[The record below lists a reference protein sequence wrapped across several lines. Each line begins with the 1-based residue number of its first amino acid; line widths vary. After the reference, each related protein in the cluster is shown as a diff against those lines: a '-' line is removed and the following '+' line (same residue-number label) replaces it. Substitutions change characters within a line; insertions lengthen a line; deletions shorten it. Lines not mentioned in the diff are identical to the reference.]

1 MARKSQENP
10 QLDMTP
16 MIDVVFELII
26 FFFVTIKQEDL
37 FTKLNCNRPA
47 PATGQASEKDDI
59 TVNIEIGR
67 RYDGSPQGV
76 ILYNKREVKRTE
88 LDAALR
94 EIAKVKKTTPIIVK
108 CAEDS
113 PHKAVAQVMNACT
126 EAGVWK
132 ISFMAV
138 GEDKTHERKRLSKI
152 KK

>member
-1 MARKSQENP
+1 MARKPQENP

-26 FFFVTIKQEDL
+26 FFVVTIKQEDL

-47 PATGQASEKDDI
+47 PSTGPVTEND
-59 TVNIEIGR
+59 TPNVTIEIGR

-94 EIAKVKKTTPIIVK
+94 DIARTSTKTPVIVK
-108 CAEDS
+108 CTGDS
-113 PHKAVAQVMNACT
+113 PHKALVDVLDICYHNNLFS
-126 EAGVWK
+126 V
-132 ISFMAV
+132 SVFSL
-138 GEDKTHERKRLSKI
+138 DN
-152 KK
+152 

>member
-1 MARKSQENP
+1 MARKPQENP

-26 FFFVTIKQEDL
+26 FFVVTIKQEDL

-47 PATGQASEKDDI
+47 PSTGPSKEEDSPNV
-59 TVNIEIGR
+59 TIEIGR

-94 EIAKVKKTTPIIVK
+94 DIARTPTKTPVIVK
-108 CAEDS
+108 CTGDS
-113 PHKAVAQVMNACT
+113 PHKALVDVLDICYHNKLFS
-126 EAGVWK
+126 V
-132 ISFMAV
+132 SVFSL
-138 GEDKTHERKRLSKI
+138 DN
-152 KK
+152 

>member
-1 MARKSQENP
+1 MARKPQENP

-26 FFFVTIKQEDL
+26 FFVVTIKQEDI
-37 FTKLNCNRPA
+37 FSKLNCNRPA
-47 PATGQASEKDDI
+47 PATGQATEKDDI

-108 CAEDS
+108 CGVY
-113 PHKAVAQVMNACT
+113 AVIT
-126 EAGVWK
+126 WSLG
-132 ISFMAV
+132 
-138 GEDKTHERKRLSKI
+138 GT

>member
-1 MARKSQENP
+1 MARKPQENP

-16 MIDVVFELII
+16 MVDVVFELII
-26 FFFVTIKQEDL
+26 FFVVTIKQEDL

-47 PATGQASEKDDI
+47 PASGKASEETNDI

-76 ILYNKREVKRTE
+76 ILYNKREVRRTE

-113 PHKAVAQVMNACT
+113 PHKALVDVLDICYHNELFSVSVFT
-126 EAGVWK
+126 
-132 ISFMAV
+132 
-138 GEDKTHERKRLSKI
+138 L
-152 KK
+152 

>member
-1 MARKSQENP
+1 MARKPQENP

-26 FFFVTIKQEDL
+26 FFVVTIKQEDV
-37 FTKLNCNRPA
+37 FSKLNCNRPA
-47 PATGQASEKDDI
+47 PATGKATDPTDDI

-76 ILYNKREVKRTE
+76 ILYNKREVRRTE

-108 CAEDS
+108 CTEDS
-113 PHKAVAQVMNACT
+113 PHKALVDVLDICYHNELFSVSVFT
-126 EAGVWK
+126 
-132 ISFMAV
+132 
-138 GEDKTHERKRLSKI
+138 L
-152 KK
+152 

>member
-1 MARKSQENP
+1 MARKPQENP

-26 FFFVTIKQEDL
+26 FFVVTIKQEDL

-47 PATGQASEKDDI
+47 PSPPTESVPKDEPNV
-59 TVNIEIGR
+59 TIEIGR

-94 EIAKVKKTTPIIVK
+94 DIARTSTKTPVIVK
-108 CAEDS
+108 CTGDS
-113 PHKAVAQVMNACT
+113 PHKALVDVLDICYHNNLFS
-126 EAGVWK
+126 V
-132 ISFMAV
+132 SVFSL
-138 GEDKTHERKRLSKI
+138 DN
-152 KK
+152 